1 MTNCLVVQHVAA
13 EPAWA
18 IGDALLRAGIEP
30 DVRRTFAGE
39 ALPPDSSGHD
49 GVVVMG
55 GPMSAASD
63 DGFATRRA
71 ELALLAD
78 ALERSVP
85 TLGVCLGAQLLAV
98 AAGAVARP
106 GADGPEIGWA
116 PVDLTP
122 AAAADRL
129 FAGLPERLTVL
140 HWHGDAFDLPPGAQ
154 RLAGSVRYPIQAFRA
169 GRTAWGVQ
177 FHIEVTPAAV
187 DGMLRA
193 FPEEAA
199 LAAGGAAAVIRT
211 TPGALAALAP
221 WRDLVFD
228 RFTATIT
235 AGPATADHAAVSRT
249 FPARKL

>member
-1 MTNCLVVQHVAA
+1 MRNCLVVQHVAP

-18 IGDALLRAGIEP
+18 IGDALVRAGIEP
-30 DVRRTFAGE
+30 DVRRVFAGE
-39 ALPPDSSGHD
+39 ALPADVSGHD

-71 ELALLAD
+71 EVALLAD

-98 AAGAVARP
+98 AAGAAVGP
-106 GADGPEIGWA
+106 GADGPEIGWH

-122 AAAADRL
+122 DAAGDRL

-140 HWHGDAFDLPPGAQ
+140 HWHGDAFDLPPGAH
-154 RLAGSVRYPIQAFRA
+154 RLAGSLRYPIQAFRT
-169 GRTAWGVQ
+169 GETAWGIQ
-177 FHIEVTPAAV
+177 FHVEVTGEAV
-187 DGMLRA
+187 DGMVRA
-193 FPEEAA
+193 FPEDAA
-199 LAAGGAAAVIRT
+199 LAAGGAAAVIKT
-211 TPGALAALAP
+211 TPGALVALAP

-228 RFTATIT
+228 RFTATVG
-235 AGPATADHAAVSRT
+235 AADHVAVSRT
-249 FPARKL
+249 FPTSEL